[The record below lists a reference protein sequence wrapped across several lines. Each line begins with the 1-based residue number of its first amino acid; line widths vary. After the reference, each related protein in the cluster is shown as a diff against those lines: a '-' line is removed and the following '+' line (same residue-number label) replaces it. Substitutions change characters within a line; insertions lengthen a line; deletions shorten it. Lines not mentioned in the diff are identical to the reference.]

1 LNNEGLNKMDKQHSQ
16 EELKKQVAIKAIE
29 YVKSGII
36 GVGTGSTAN
45 YFIDELAQVK
55 NKIDGAVASSEAT
68 ADRLRSHGIEVFDL
82 NNIHGMEIYVDGA
95 DEITEHMHMLKGGG
109 GALTREKIVAANAKE
124 FICICDESKYVPVL
138 GKFPLPVEVLP
149 MAKSYVAR
157 ELTKLGGHPQL
168 RDFKTDNGNLILDVH
183 ELNIKDPIEMETKI
197 NQIVGVVT
205 NGLFAVRPA
214 NILLLATN
222 DGVKTIK
229 KGA

>member
-1 LNNEGLNKMDKQHSQ
+1 MNMQLSQ
-16 EELKKQVAIKAIE
+16 DELKKQVASAAID

-45 YFIDELAQVK
+45 YFIDALAPIK
-55 NKIDGAVASSEAT
+55 HKIDGAVASSDAT
-68 ADRLRSHGIEVFDL
+68 AERLKSHGIEVFNL
-82 NNIHGMEIYVDGA
+82 NDINGMDIYVDGA

-124 FICICDESKYVPVL
+124 FICICDESKYVPIL
-138 GKFPLPVEVLP
+138 GKFPLPIEVLP

-157 ELTKLGGHPQL
+157 ELTKLGGQPQL
-168 RDFKTDNGNLILDVH
+168 RDFTTDNGNLILDVH
-183 ELNIKDPIEMETKI
+183 ELKITDPIEMETKI

-205 NGLFAVRPA
+205 NGLFAIRPA

-222 DGVKTIK
+222 EGVKTIK

>member
-1 LNNEGLNKMDKQHSQ
+1 MKMQLSQ
-16 EELKKQVAIKAIE
+16 DELKKQVANAAID

-45 YFIDELAQVK
+45 YFIDALAQIK
-55 NKIDGAVASSEAT
+55 HKIDGAVASSDAT
-68 ADRLRSHGIEVFDL
+68 AERLRSHGIEVFDL
-82 NNIHGMEIYVDGA
+82 NDINGMDIYVDGA

-124 FICICDESKYVPVL
+124 FICICDESKYVPIL
-138 GKFPLPVEVLP
+138 GKFPLPIEVLP

-157 ELTKLGGHPQL
+157 EITKLGGQPQL

-183 ELNIKDPIEMETKI
+183 ELKISDPIELEIKI

-214 NILLLATN
+214 NILLLATSE
-222 DGVKTIK
+222 GVKTIK

>member
-1 LNNEGLNKMDKQHSQ
+1 MKMQLSQ
-16 EELKKQVAIKAIE
+16 DELKKQVANAAID

-45 YFIDELAQVK
+45 YFIDALAQIK
-55 NKIDGAVASSEAT
+55 HKIDGAVASSEAT
-68 ADRLRSHGIEVFDL
+68 ANKLQAHGIEVFNL
-82 NNIHGMEIYVDGA
+82 NDINGMDIYVDGA

-124 FICICDESKYVPVL
+124 FICICDESKFVPVL

-157 ELTKLGGHPQL
+157 ELTKLGGQPRL
-168 RDFKTDNGNLILDVH
+168 RDFTTDNGNLILDVH
-183 ELNIKDPIEMETKI
+183 ELKISDPIELEIKI

-214 NILLLATN
+214 NILLLATSE
-222 DGVKTIK
+222 GVKTIK

>member
-1 LNNEGLNKMDKQHSQ
+1 MNIQPSQ
-16 EELKKQVAIKAIE
+16 DELKKQVASAAID

-45 YFIDELAQVK
+45 YFIDALAQIK
-55 NKIDGAVASSEAT
+55 HKIDGAVASSDAT
-68 ADRLRSHGIEVFDL
+68 AERLRSHGIEVFDL
-82 NNIHGMEIYVDGA
+82 NDINGMDIYVDGA

-109 GALTREKIVAANAKE
+109 GALTREKIVAANARE
-124 FICICDESKYVPVL
+124 FICICDESKYVPIL
-138 GKFPLPVEVLP
+138 GKFPLPIEVLP

-157 ELTKLGGHPQL
+157 EITKLGGQPQL
-168 RDFKTDNGNLILDVH
+168 RDFKTDNGNLILDIH
-183 ELNIKDPIEMETKI
+183 GLKIADPIEMETKI

-205 NGLFAVRPA
+205 NGLFAIRPA

-222 DGVKTIK
+222 EGVKTIK

>member
-1 LNNEGLNKMDKQHSQ
+1 MNIQPSQ
-16 EELKKQVAIKAIE
+16 DELKKQVASAAIDF
-29 YVKSGII
+29 VKSGII

-45 YFIDELAQVK
+45 YFIDALAQIK
-55 NKIDGAVASSEAT
+55 HKIDGAVASSDAT
-68 ADRLRSHGIEVFDL
+68 AERLRSHGIEVFDL
-82 NNIHGMEIYVDGA
+82 NDINGMDIYVDGA

-124 FICICDESKYVPVL
+124 FICICDESKYVPIL

-157 ELTKLGGHPQL
+157 EITKLGGQPKL
-168 RDFKTDNGNLILDVH
+168 RNFTTDNGNLILDIH
-183 ELNIKDPIEMETKI
+183 ELKIPDPIEMEIKI

-214 NILLLATN
+214 NVLLLATHE
-222 DGVKTIK
+222 GVKTIK

>member
-1 LNNEGLNKMDKQHSQ
+1 MNIQPSQ
-16 EELKKQVAIKAIE
+16 DELKKQVASAAID

-45 YFIDELAQVK
+45 YFIDALAEIK
-55 NKIDGAVASSEAT
+55 HKIDGTVASSDAT
-68 ADRLRSHGIEVFDL
+68 AKRLRSHGIEVFNL
-82 NNIHGMEIYVDGA
+82 NDINGMDIYVDGA

-124 FICICDESKYVPVL
+124 FICICDESKYVPIL
-138 GKFPLPVEVLP
+138 GKFPLPIEVLP

-157 ELTKLGGHPQL
+157 ELTKLGGQPQL
-168 RDFKTDNGNLILDVH
+168 RDFTTDNGNLILDVH
-183 ELNIKDPIEMETKI
+183 GLKITDPIEMETKI

-214 NILLLATN
+214 NILLLATSE
-222 DGVKTIK
+222 GVKTIK